1 MTCPATWSSVVAV
14 LRLQAVA
21 QAWESL
27 RELRRQRQ
35 AGLGPAERAASSKRL
50 TIGGED
56 EEGGDDKVDE
66 VEFAALYRQLLAIV
80 QQKDGD

>member
-1 MTCPATWSSVVAV
+1 MGVSA
-14 LRLQAVA
+14 
-21 QAWESL
+21 
-27 RELRRQRQ
+27 
-35 AGLGPAERAASSKRL
+35 RAAAAA
-50 TIGGED
+50 TGGPRTSGARGVFQAPHDRRED

>member
-1 MTCPATWSSVVAV
+1 M
-14 LRLQAVA
+14 A

-50 TIGGED
+50 TIGGAD
-56 EEGGDDKVDE
+56 EEGGGDKVDE